1 MLYWFLFICSNLQ
14 FASSPTCP
22 CPLPHYSVRCMPT
35 ACDIFTTQSAGLQLP
50 PSCCFVL
57 DYRFI
62 NQILSFLPP
71 TLLMRVFVCVSLSLR
86 LEFLLSWSVS
96 VQLHWLLHSPPSPR
110 LATTLLAD
118 NTLLWL
124 FTSHTLPYINS
135 TSGQHS
141 LLDMV
146 GKLFKKILLARILI
160 EVTKHWLMQ
169 DEQFGFQP
177 KHSMSLL
184 LACLTEKITR
194 NFGEKRLTGVVF
206 LDVAKAFDTVW
217 ISGLLNLPP
226 YLVKTTSKNHISG
239 VGRSRR
245 LWFLLWLWLVC
256 TSNSQHTIH
265 THT

>member
-1 MLYWFLFICSNLQ
+1 VLIFIHLFFVLVFNLLPLPLVPALY
-14 FASSPTCP
+14 SPTESGVCWLHVIFLP
-22 CPLPHYSVRCMPT
+22 CK
-35 ACDIFTTQSAGLQLP
+35 SAGLQLP

-57 DYRFI
+57 DYPFI
-62 NQILSFLPP
+62 NQILFFLPP
-71 TLLMRVFVCVSLSLR
+71 TVLMWVFACVSLSLW

-96 VQLHWLLHSPPSPR
+96 VQLQWLVHSPPSPR
-110 LATTLLAD
+110 IATTLLAD

-135 TSGQHS
+135 VSAQHS
-141 LLDMV
+141 LLYMV

-160 EVTKHWLMQ
+160 EVSKHWLMQ

-184 LACLTEKITR
+184 LARLTEKITR
-194 NFGEKRLTGVVF
+194 NFGKKRLTGVAI

-239 VGRSRR
+239 VGRSKR

-256 TSNSQHTIH
+256 NSRHTIH